1 MGKLTSSQIDEY
13 FAIHLPYRTRI
24 LLAHYRMT
32 RVPWFGDQAQL
43 EAAFEASLITG
54 RMYLN
59 ILGISKNRRDVLVPP
74 RIEKDDVSA
83 ADLGGSTIDLGALL
97 PEDVW
102 LLTGFLKMADKGAA
116 HLNTPMQHPVEYT
129 HIAIARICELV
140 KVHLYDATGRTF
152 EVTINRMAPAR
163 PSGNLFSAR

>member
-1 MGKLTSSQIDEY
+1 MSKLSASVVEEY

-32 RVPWFGDQAQL
+32 RAPWHGDRGQL

-59 ILGISKNRRDVLVPP
+59 VLGISKNRQDVLVSTRPQA
-74 RIEKDDVSA
+74 DDVSA
-83 ADLGGSTIDLGALL
+83 VDLGGNFVDVGALT
-97 PEDVW
+97 PNDIV

-116 HLNTPMQHPVEYT
+116 HLTMPMPHPVDKT

-140 KVHLYDATGRTF
+140 KAYLYDATGRPF
-152 EVTINRMAPAR
+152 K
-163 PSGNLFSAR
+163 